1 MIANSGM
8 EKSCLMRSKTLCLC
22 GELLLIFLFIFSF
35 NVQAEDTVSDPET
48 HELGEIVVTATRA
61 EAPEQDIAANITV
74 VTREDIEKMPVS
86 NAAEVLQYIPGV
98 YVEFGAGLG
107 SDVTARIQ
115 GSGERH
121 VAVYQDGVPLNQLLN
136 PRTNL
141 SYIPVDTIDRIEI
154 YKGAASS
161 AWGSAL
167 GGVINI
173 ITKEPD
179 TKKPFSGDVR
189 TSYGEHRTSKS
200 RGTVS
205 GTQDGFGY
213 LLSLTHD
220 ESDGFIDYTEYKQDA
235 VYAKLNY
242 ELGKASRLNFAYSYD
257 KGESEDPYIPDP
269 TFWDDLDQHRSY
281 QRLLF
286 ETSPADNLTFALEG
300 RHHQFDSSVIDIF
313 FDGSDPDIYNDYEDE
328 IWGVSARVNHTS
340 GTTNTLNL
348 GFDEDWGRFHW
359 ISEVWWADI
368 KGHTRNWAAY
378 ANDTLTVG
386 ALSFNAG
393 LRYDDNRDFGGKFSP
408 SGGVVYRIAEYNA
421 LVRAQVAKGFSAP
434 DPNELS
440 TNPDLDPEIAINYQL
455 GFEIQPVKILRLE
468 VNAFRAEVDDLIDW
482 NSDTGRYENIDEVT
496 RKGIEGSI
504 SASFGFGLKLS
515 FGGSYVDIDVGDD
528 QKKDQVIDGHPRKTF
543 NVSAAY
549 TYKWMTHSI
558 NGRYIDHYSNPSY
571 PETEDDRMILDYL
584 LQVTLPLP
592 ERHGKASLFAA
603 VYNLTNSNYVYRGD
617 WPQPNRWVEG
627 GVRFEF

>member
-1 MIANSGM
+1 MSFKI
-8 EKSCLMRSKTLCLC
+8 LRSLRLC
-22 GELLLIFLFIFSF
+22 GESWFILAFFFLVIFSC
-35 NVQAEDTVSDPET
+35 NVQAEDAVSEPEAYQ
-48 HELGEIVVTATRA
+48 LGEIVVTATRA
-61 EAPEQDIAANITV
+61 ETPRQDIAANITV

-107 SDVTARIQ
+107 SDTTASIQ
-115 GSGERH
+115 GSSTRH

-141 SYIPVDTIDRIEI
+141 SYIPIDTIDRIEI

-179 TKKPFSGDVR
+179 KTKPFSADVR

-205 GTQDGFGY
+205 GTKDGFGY

-242 ELGKASRLNFAYSYD
+242 ELGTASRLNFAYSYD
-257 KGESEDPYIPDP
+257 KGESEDPVPNWP
-269 TFWDDLDQHRSY
+269 SLWDDIDQRRSY

-286 ETSPADNLTFALEG
+286 ETSPADNLTFTLEG

-313 FDGSDPDIYNDYEDE
+313 FDGSDPEIYNDYEDE

-340 GTTNTLNL
+340 GATNTLNL
-348 GFDEDWGRFHW
+348 GFDEDWGRFDYL
-359 ISEVWWADI
+359 SEVWGSDLD
-368 KGHTRNWAAY
+368 GHTRNWAAY

-386 ALSFNAG
+386 DISLNAG

-408 SGGVVYRIAEYNA
+408 SCGVVYRIAEYNA

-440 TNPDLDPEIAINYQL
+440 TNPNLDPEIAINYQL
-455 GFEIQPVKILRLE
+455 GVEIQPIKFLRLE

-496 RKGIEGSI
+496 RRGVEGSI
-504 SASFGFGLKLS
+504 SANFDFGLRLA
-515 FGGSYVDIDVGDD
+515 FGGSYVHVTDEETNTAINDI
-528 QKKDQVIDGHPRKTF
+528 PRKTF

-558 NGRYIDHYSNPSY
+558 NGKYIDHNSTY

-584 LQVTLPLP
+584 LQVTLPCP
-592 ERHGKASLFAA
+592 ERHGKVSLFAA
-603 VYNLTNSNYVYRGD
+603 VYNLTNSNYVYRAV
-617 WPQPNRWVEG
+617 WPQPDRWVEG